1 MIKNISLVTLF
12 LVLFMY
18 PTKSFATTYDYY
30 VVGQFHVGDVTHFV
44 SGRMGIS
51 DYFINNP
58 QYGYQFQITEFS
70 LNIDGNLSFSGNSG
84 WIDYRLGSP
93 DGYETFW
100 TISNSQYSWGS
111 SGSGVFFFTSDMNPY
126 VPIDSEHFGELAP
139 NIILGG
145 LDYAS
150 PFGGVGVG
158 QIVGS
163 GNELR
168 LTRNATPVPE
178 PATITLLGVVV
189 ILIPIIGYFRRRAR
203 SHFESVFQPQ
213 LEEKVL

>member
-1 MIKNISLVTLF
+1 MIKKIAVFTLF

-18 PTKSFATTYDYY
+18 PVKSFATTYDYT
-30 VVGQFHVGDVTHFV
+30 VVGQFHVGDVTHYV
-44 SGRMGIS
+44 NGIMGIS
-51 DYFINNP
+51 DYFFDNP
-58 QYGYQFQITEFS
+58 GYGYQFQITGFS
-70 LNIDGNLSFSGNSG
+70 LNIDGDLSFSGNGG
-84 WIDYRLGSP
+84 WIDYHLGPPGSF
-93 DGYETFW
+93 ETLW
-100 TISNSQYSWGS
+100 TISNSQYFWGS
-111 SGSGVFFFTSDMNPY
+111 SGSGVNFFTSDMIPY

-150 PFGGVGVG
+150 PFGGIG

-168 LTRNATPVPE
+168 LTRNAPPVPE
-178 PATITLLGVVV
+178 PATIVLLGVGG
-189 ILIPIIGYFRRRAR
+189 ILILFIGFFRRRAR
-203 SHFESVFQPQ
+203 PHLESVFDLQ